1 MLILCGWPAES
12 AARTRS
18 ARIAKTVLVVTVVV
32 LGWQLG
38 SSARSTGI
46 PRYGAVSD
54 PVQNA
59 SSLPGGTVLPL
70 ILGNTISVKESQQGQ
85 LIEAKIAQDVPL
97 ANREKVPARSTVKGS
112 IVSVEKDADGTAVK
126 ITLKFNQLEMR
137 NEKLTIATY
146 LRAIASSRAV
156 RSAQTPRTGADGGT
170 PAGWGDT
177 VQIGGDIRYGDGGA
191 VLSRGKQKVG
201 KGVRGGVVVQVR
213 ANPALGCDG
222 PVNGDDH
229 PQALWVFSSDA
240 CGVYDLK
247 DVKIAHTG
255 KGEPVGDITLHF
267 EKDDMKL
274 EAGTGMLLRIVSQP

>member
-1 MLILCGWPAES
+1 MLTVCGWPAES
-12 AARTRS
+12 AARTRP
-18 ARIAKTVLVVTVVV
+18 ARIAKTVLVVAVFV

-38 SSARSTGI
+38 SSARSTGVSK
-46 PRYGAVSD
+46 YATGSD

-59 SSLPGGTVLPL
+59 SPLPGGTVLPVRL
-70 ILGNTISVKESQQGQ
+70 ENTISVKEAERGQ
-85 LIEAKIAQDVPL
+85 LIEAKITQDVPL
-97 ANREKVPARSTVKGS
+97 ANRDKVLAKSTVKGS

-126 ITLKFNQLEMR
+126 VTLKFNQLETR
-137 NEKLTIATY
+137 NETLAIATY
-146 LRAIASSRAV
+146 LRAIASFRAV
-156 RSAQTPRTGADGGT
+156 RSAQTPWTGADGGT

-191 VLSRGKQKVG
+191 VRSRGKQKVG
-201 KGVRGGVVVQVR
+201 KGVRGGVLVQVR

-222 PVNGDDH
+222 PVNGDNH

-247 DVKIAHTG
+247 DVKISHSG
-255 KGEPVGDITLHF
+255 KSEPVGEIILHF

-274 EAGTGMLLRIVSQP
+274 EAGTGILLRIATQP